1 MATNA
6 RSSPAPL
13 PQAQPARDWL
23 AWIMAWQVV
32 LGLGL
37 AAAAA
42 LVAAG
47 PWLADQSALLR
58 YGAAAVL
65 GVGGLASLYAA
76 WALSRRQP
84 AGRVAA
90 VLVNYLVAVVAFLL
104 ALHWLGVFLGL
115 DALANTFGQGLPG
128 LGIAFLGYLIGSFGD
143 RFEGT
148 ARERLPREIGRW
160 VMIAGALVFLYAID
174 AVAGLIWLAGQLA
187 AQPLALGLLA
197 VAAVC
202 LVVLRLAW
210 SRSTA
215 ERLNAS
221 HMQEELLNGYVFLS
235 PNLLG
240 FLIFFAGPL
249 ALSLYISTT
258 TTRGAERDIFVGL
271 DNYAR
276 IFNVT
281 VQPLAD
287 PDQPAREVVDVS
299 RYTEAFRVSA
309 GGRTWLVAAQEPRFW
324 IALRNTLVFVLL
336 AVPLSVIPALILAT
350 ILNSKLPGM
359 AFYRAIYFIPSI
371 AAVVGIALVWRW
383 LYDSTT
389 GWINYFITLVV
400 NAAGQLGLAATDPR
414 IQWLNNPDTAL
425 LAVAIMAVWQTL
437 GFNSV
442 LFLAGLQNVP
452 GELYEAATVDGAGN
466 FQKFWSI
473 TLPMLAPTTFFVVS
487 TTTIQALQVFE
498 QVYILTNPPGSPSD
512 STLTLVLYL
521 YQEGFNRFDFGFA
534 AAVAWVLF
542 AVIFLFTLAQFQRN
556 RQSSLY
562 EG

>member
-1 MATNA
+1 MAVSA
-6 RSSPAPL
+6 RPASPGTPLSASSRTGL
-13 PQAQPARDWL
+13 GVL
-23 AWIMAWQVV
+23 TAWQA
-32 LGLGL
+32 GLGL
-37 AAAAA
+37 ALAGAAGAAAA
-42 LVAAG
+42 GL
-47 PWLADQSALLR
+47 WLADLDPLLR
-58 YGAAAVL
+58 WGAAVL
-65 GVGGLASLYAA
+65 LAVGALASGYAA
-76 WALSRRQP
+76 WAVAQRRA
-84 AGRVAA
+84 AGRIAV
-90 VLVNYLVAVVAFLL
+90 VLVNYLVAVLAGLL
-104 ALHWLGVFLGL
+104 ALNSLGVFVGIDALAGTFANGLPWLGVV
-115 DALANTFGQGLPG
+115 
-128 LGIAFLGYLIGSFGD
+128 FLGYLIGTAGD

-148 ARERLPREIGRW
+148 ARERLPRQIGRW
-160 VMIAGALVFLYAID
+160 VMLAGGLVFLYAVE
-174 AVAGLIWLAGQLA
+174 ALAGLLWFGAQLI
-187 AQPLALGLLA
+187 AQPGAAGLLA
-197 VAAVC
+197 LTAVSGGMVA
-202 LVVLRLAW
+202 LGW
-210 SRSTA
+210 SRPTA
-215 ERLNAS
+215 EALSAG
-221 HMQEELLNGYVFLS
+221 HMQEELLNGYLFLS

-258 TTRGAERDIFVGL
+258 TTRGAEKDIFVGL

-287 PDQPAREVVDVS
+287 PDQPAREVVDVA

-309 GGRTWLVAAQEPRFW
+309 GGGTWLVAAQEPRFW
-324 IALRNTLVFVLL
+324 IALRNTIIFVIL
-336 AVPLSVIPALILAT
+336 AVPLSVIPALLLAT

-359 AFYRAIYFIPSI
+359 SFYRAVYFIPSI

-383 LYDSTT
+383 MYDSTT
-389 GWINYFITLVV
+389 GWINYFITLAVE
-400 NAAGQLGLAATDPR
+400 AGRGLGLAAADPR
-414 IQWLNNPDTAL
+414 IQWLNDTNTAL
-425 LAVAIMAVWQTL
+425 LAVAIMAVWQTM

-466 FQKFWSI
+466 FQRFWSI
-473 TLPMLAPTTFFVVS
+473 TLPLLAPTTFFVVS

-512 STLTLVLYL
+512 ATLTLVLYL